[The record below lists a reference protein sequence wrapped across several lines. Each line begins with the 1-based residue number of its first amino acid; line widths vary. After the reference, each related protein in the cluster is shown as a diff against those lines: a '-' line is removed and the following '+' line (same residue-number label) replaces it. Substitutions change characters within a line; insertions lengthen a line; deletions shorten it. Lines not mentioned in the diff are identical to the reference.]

1 MARRRAVPSGPIGEV
16 GLRDMREE
24 RERKERKSEQHGRIR
39 LLGQWHWR
47 AWNGR
52 TGHTGVLQGFHPG
65 FYRGLTPR
73 LPSVVGPDAAIMQGK
88 KSKDK
93 RVRFG
98 ANA

>member
-47 AWNGR
+47 AWVFCFCVSYLLGQRNQTSNLGR
-52 TGHTGVLQGFHPG
+52 TEEQAIRGFCKG
-65 FYRGLTPR
+65 FTRGFT
-73 LPSVVGPDAAIMQGK
+73 VV
-88 KSKDK
+88 
-93 RVRFG
+93 
-98 ANA
+98 